1 MSIIARP
8 RDISSM
14 LPNDLK
20 ELIKQLHAKIVRI
33 TGETYDLQKRAE
45 RQEYDLKELGQREQQ
60 TARNKALAKGI
71 DPNEIENLSH
81 PPKISV
87 ASKFDRQ
94 TDRRSYFD
102 RKDMF
107 QNVRNFVNKKVFLA
121 PCCSRAENCS
131 WYC

>member
-33 TGETYDLQKRAE
+33 QGETYDLQKRAE
-45 RQEYDLKELGQREQQ
+45 RQEYDLKELAQREQQ
-60 TARNKALAKGI
+60 AARNKALAKGI
-71 DPNEIENLSH
+71 DPNEVEDLNH

-94 TDRRSYFD
+94 TDRRSYGD
-102 RKDMF
+102 RKGMF
-107 QNVRNFVNKKVFLA
+107 ENVSRSFNSKLPRLA
-121 PCCSRAENCS
+121 LYRPGT
-131 WYC
+131 